1 MAADTRASTTDRIFD
16 SLVEQQATIFDTV
29 RTTADRYHRFN
40 HSLLEGGRQSVREWT
55 EVGRLWVTKPTDVIA
70 LYEAVADAVGSAQAR
85 TLALAREWIEDRV
98 EAQREARE
106 AARRGFGDVRDAVQ
120 RAQESAPEFLR
131 RGAGRNKRTNGTKQ
145 TAAADA

>member
-1 MAADTRASTTDRIFD
+1 MAADTRASTSDRVFD
-16 SLVEQQATIFDTV
+16 SLLEQQATIFDTL

-55 EVGRLWVTKPTDVIA
+55 EVGRLWMARPTDVIA
-70 LYEAVADAVGSAQAR
+70 LYEAVADAVGAAQAR

-106 AARRGFGDVRDAVQ
+106 AARRSFGDVREAVQ

-131 RGAGRNKRTNGTKQ
+131 RGASRSKRSNGARE
-145 TAAADA
+145 AAATDA